1 MRVEGVANT
10 SPLTRLVC
18 EPPFFCV
25 ALAIAVIA
33 IVAIGVTV
41 ACRGRRPC
49 DRRARERPSRDRRLS
64 RSSSSRPSSSRSS
77 SSRSSRRCDRHV
89 VTIVTSLRSSRRRD
103 RHVVA
108 IVASSRSSRRRDRRI
123 LASPASEN
131 RLIVACVFRI
141 ARSPPSPH
149 AIDGGRSVCPP
160 HARCSR
166 RRVRALSFEPVARS
180 SLSRSSLQRSWL
192 QHRVSSL
199 RK

>member
-103 RHVVA
+103 R
-108 IVASSRSSRRRDRRI
+108 RI

-141 ARSPPSPH
+141 ARSPPSPR

-180 SLSRSSLQRSWL
+180 SLSRSSLQRSSL